1 MRMLLGLPQFWTLPL
16 LVVILS
22 QCSLA
27 LVIDYSYVGARGP
40 RHWGDLKSDWKEC
53 SDGKAQSPIA
63 IRSKHAELNSSLPGL
78 RAHYQSSV
86 CSIASSQY
94 IFKVFIAGAH
104 CTLPLNRA
112 TYTLTDFH
120 FHIPSEHTVDG
131 TRFPLELH
139 LVHKVAPNSSQ
150 ITVVSK
156 LFKLGRSDP
165 LLDQIL
171 KLKGGNATIN
181 LSNYIN
187 LHGGYY
193 RYLGSLTTPPCSE
206 GILWTILKKTG
217 TVSSSQIKRVIALLQ
232 GKNARPL
239 QKINKRAIYKHSS

>member
-1 MRMLLGLPQFWTLPL
+1 
-16 LVVILS
+16 
-22 QCSLA
+22 
-27 LVIDYSYVGARGP
+27 DYSYVGARGP

-78 RAHYQSSV
+78 RAHYQSSFMFV
-86 CSIASSQY
+86 LLAQ
-94 IFKVFIAGAH
+94 VFIAGAH

-165 LLDQIL
+165 LLDQVSSVGIKESIAANALMLQIL

-206 GILWTILKKTG
+206 GILWTILKK
-217 TVSSSQIKRVIALLQ
+217 VCSQNHSFSSFFFLRNHHIFYRREQFLA
-232 GKNARPL
+232 ARS
-239 QKINKRAIYKHSS
+239 KGS